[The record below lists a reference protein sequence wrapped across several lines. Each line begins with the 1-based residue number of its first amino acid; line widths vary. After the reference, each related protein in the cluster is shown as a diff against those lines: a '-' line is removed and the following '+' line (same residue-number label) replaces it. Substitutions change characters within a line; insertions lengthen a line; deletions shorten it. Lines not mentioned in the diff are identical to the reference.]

1 MLTKAAGSE
10 EVAMAI
16 QYGVLRARP
25 DRYKREDN
33 ASTPHLQIRV
43 LDTSGQPWRIAVN
56 VQSDSGS
63 EVAFWVVDPLVGHP
77 LLTSLPATV
86 PGFSVVAHNADH
98 ALDYVKAPLFTWTDG
113 RSLPPSGSASSDDLQ
128 DLLSL
133 YLDQC
138 KAAGGE
144 LFSFG
149 MKFDSNR
156 HLTIDAEFGNTD
168 GLHGIHDLHMMQ
180 GNVGE
185 HAGDNAAF
193 HDGALM
199 LAFPDRIVGIFLAFQ
214 TQRIP
219 TDGNGKPR
227 PEAKPLSALIAPT
240 GQPISTTPTG
250 SAVYLER
257 ALINPAGS
265 DPGREVV
272 VLGSCGTTPQ
282 KLAGWQLV
290 DRNGRAT
297 DLDIEIGAGASAL
310 VRLDGTGV
318 QLGNGGGN
326 VVLKND
332 QGDQVDSV
340 TYSAQDAGPSDR
352 FIRFRR

>member
-1 MLTKAAGSE
+1 MS
-10 EVAMAI
+10 
-16 QYGVLRARP
+16 
-25 DRYKREDN
+25 
-33 ASTPHLQIRV
+33 ASTQATMLHSTTAPYCSPSLI
-43 LDTSGQPWRIAVN
+43 
-56 VQSDSGS
+56 GS
-63 EVAFWVVDPLVGHP
+63 L
-77 LLTSLPATV
+77 
-86 PGFSVVAHNADH
+86 
-98 ALDYVKAPLFTWTDG
+98 
-113 RSLPPSGSASSDDLQ
+113 ASSWR
-128 DLLSL
+128 
-133 YLDQC
+133 
-138 KAAGGE
+138 
-144 LFSFG
+144 F
-149 MKFDSNR
+149 R
-156 HLTIDAEFGNTD
+156 HS
-168 GLHGIHDLHMMQ
+168 
-180 GNVGE
+180 
-185 HAGDNAAF
+185 
-193 HDGALM
+193 
-199 LAFPDRIVGIFLAFQ
+199 AFP
-214 TQRIP
+214 P
-219 TDGNGKPR
+219 TATASPDLR
-227 PEAKPLSALIAPT
+227 PKPLSALIAQT
-240 GQPISTTPTG
+240 GQPIPTTPTG

-310 VRLDGTGV
+310 VPLDGTGV